1 MKPIFPNPK
10 MPLNQKCLL
19 LCFFQKIIKEDI
31 KNSQSQNDAEWK
43 ELWFGKWEN
52 QVRHFLEKK
61 KNSIVNLQVMKDPD
75 NKTIDIW
82 DNLDIQLLYNNIRNE
97 KSNLRKSWEI
107 ELYGQC
113 DKFTPFDWDDL
124 LQKEKRREKGWHK
137 KLYDNWIKPLCPN
150 LQLDITNKKKTLGWI
165 ATYLNV
171 VIP

>member
-1 MKPIFPNPK
+1 
-10 MPLNQKCLL
+10 
-19 LCFFQKIIKEDI
+19 
-31 KNSQSQNDAEWK
+31 
-43 ELWFGKWEN
+43 
-52 QVRHFLEKK
+52 
-61 KNSIVNLQVMKDPD
+61 MKDPD